1 MAGRNIKN
9 NIETNIRINT
19 KGAEKSSK
27 KLYKDIADGQEKV
40 SRGNKK
46 VGGGKKGI
54 AGLAASFKMLKASV
68 LGAIPALGKLAM
80 ALISTGIGAIVVAI
94 GALSA
99 LFISAAKKGAQFEK
113 ALSGLKAVAQ
123 ATDEELSTLSDQA
136 KKLGSTTAFT
146 ASQVVGLQT
155 ELAKLG
161 FSIQEIRESTPAIL
175 DLAASLDV
183 DLSEAASFA
192 GATVNAFN
200 LTTQETQRVVDVMAK
215 SAITS
220 AQDFSTLRESFG
232 KAAPAA
238 NALGVSVEKTA
249 ALLGVLADSN
259 IKGSEAGT
267 ALKNS
272 FIELKKK
279 GLSLEE
285 GLAKIKGSSDKLLT
299 AIELAGKRG
308 GPALLV
314 LAQKSE
320 DLDGLT
326 ESLENAEGAAKAV
339 AETRLD
345 NLAGDTTKLASAW
358 EGFLLQIE
366 DGSGILNKISRG
378 AVQFL
383 TAAIGGL
390 GKALNL
396 IGFIAKEAFNGIN
409 NRIQGSAKIVKGI
422 FASIGSA
429 VTIFANEALLQ
440 LSRVPLLGRA
450 IDKDAA
456 NKRIQD
462 AKAILKGG
470 LASIQE
476 GVDDFKK
483 QQLLDQTIGARFAA
497 DQAAKDED
505 LKQKAIQRKKSE
517 YQEIQDEEDAKA
529 EEEALKKEEKRL
541 EKVDKLRQKFLK
553 KQQDFD
559 DITEEQKLE
568 RKRERALADLEELS
582 TTTAEKREL
591 EASINAYYDDLEKQR
606 EAEKLIEDQEQQLTL
621 DEIELQRLRDLNE
634 AKLEDELAFLESK
647 RLLALSNEKLT
658 QKEID
663 AINKKSENA
672 KNKVRDTYVK
682 AEEDGQAAVVDAA
695 LDGAAAAFGI
705 AQEVGVAKMIMAA
718 PEAISGSFKEAA
730 KNYAPPMSL
739 AMGALG
745 AAGTVAPIIKGLSD
759 IKKARFTKKSTGP
772 APGGN
777 ISANIGSSASA
788 AGPTGINVD
797 TISDIAAN
805 NSARLG
811 LDTSLG
817 DGASATA
824 ANNIM
829 GGSQSHVLFSED
841 AYTDF
846 QAQVSFKESKTS
858 IGG

>member
-9 NIETNIRINT
+9 NIETNIKINT

-27 KLYKDIADGQEKV
+27 KLYGDIADGQ
-40 SRGNKK
+40 KK
-46 VGGGKKGI
+46 VQQGNAKIGGGKKGI
-54 AGLAASFKMLKASV
+54 TGLAGSFTV
-68 LGAIPALGKLAM
+68 LRGAVLSAIPALGKLAM
-80 ALISTGIGAIVVAI
+80 ALISTGVGAIVVAI
-94 GALSA
+94 GALTA

-220 AQDFSTLRESFG
+220 AQDFTTLRESFS

-238 NALGVSVEKTA
+238 NALGVTVEETA

-285 GLAKIKGSSDKLLT
+285 GLAKITNSSDKLLT

-314 LAQKSE
+314 LAQKAG
-320 DLDGLT
+320 DIDTLT
-326 ESLENAEGAAKAV
+326 ESLENAEGAAKGV

-345 NLAGDTTKLASAW
+345 NLSGDTTKLASAW

-366 DGSGILNKISRG
+366 DGSGVLNKLSRG
-378 AVQFL
+378 AVQAL
-383 TAAIGGL
+383 TFAIGGL

-396 IGFIAKEAFNGIN
+396 IQFIAKEAFNGIN
-409 NRIQGSAKIVKGI
+409 TRIQGSAKIVKGI
-422 FASIGSA
+422 FVTIGSA
-429 VTIFANEALLQ
+429 VKIFANEALLQ
-440 LSRVPLLGRA
+440 ISKVPLLGRA
-450 IDKDAA
+450 IDADAA
-456 NKRIQD
+456 KRRIKE
-462 AKAILKGG
+462 AKATLTTG
-470 LASIQE
+470 LNSIKE
-476 GVDDFKK
+476 GVDDFRK
-483 QQLLDQTIGARFAA
+483 QSLLDQTLGARFRAEQAEKDA
-497 DQAAKDED
+497 DLE
-505 LKQKAIQRKKSE
+505 QKAIQKKVAE
-517 YQEIQDEEDAKA
+517 YQELQDEEDEKA
-529 EEEALKKEEKRL
+529 RQKALKEEEKRL
-541 EKVDKLRQKFLK
+541 EKVDKLRQKFIK
-553 KQQDFD
+553 KQQDFED
-559 DITEEQKLE
+559 TTEEEKLA
-568 RKRERALADLEELS
+568 RKRERALADLDQLKTTVEER
-582 TTTAEKREL
+582 REL
-591 EASINAYYDDLEKQR
+591 EKSINEYYDDLEQQR
-606 EAEKLIEDQEQQLTL
+606 KDEKLVEDQEQQLVL
-621 DEIELQRLRDLNE
+621 DELELQRLRDLNE

-647 RLLALSNEKLT
+647 RLLALQQEGLT
-658 QKEID
+658 QKEIE
-663 AINKKSENA
+663 AINKQYENA
-672 KNKVRDTYVK
+672 KDKVRDTFVK
-682 AEEDGQAAVVDAA
+682 SEEESQKAVVDAA
-695 LDGAAAAFGI
+695 LDGAAASFGI

-718 PEAISGSFKEAA
+718 PEAVSGSFKEAA
-730 KNYAPPMSL
+730 KNYAPPLSL

-745 AAGTVAPIIKGLSD
+745 AAGTIAPIIKGLSD
-759 IKKARFTKKSTGP
+759 IKKARFSKKSGP
-772 APGGN
+772 APGGT
-777 ISANIGSSASA
+777 ISSSVATGGASSP
-788 AGPTGINVD
+788 AGITAD
-797 TISDIAAN
+797 TINDIAAN

-811 LDTSLG
+811 LDTSIG
-817 DGASATA
+817 DSASASA
-824 ANNIM
+824 ASNIL
-829 GGSQSHVLFSED
+829 GGSQNHVIFSED